1 MVPPHRARHRRPLRH
16 PDRHRRQHNAS
27 LNQEQALNERIY
39 GGATPGAD
47 RLWKLNDADWAAA
60 AETMGCEGITVTR
73 PSEMEGALDRAVSS
87 DRAAVIDVK
96 TDIAGIAPRA
106 WD

>member
-1 MVPPHRARHRRPLRH
+1 MPRSTRR
-16 PDRHRRQHNAS
+16 
-27 LNQEQALNERIY
+27 QALNERIY
-39 GGATPGAD
+39 GGVTPGSD
-47 RLWKLNDADWAAA
+47 RLWKLNDADFAAI

-73 PSEMEGALDRAVSS
+73 PSEMEGALDRALSS
-87 DRAAVIDVK
+87 SRAAVIDVK